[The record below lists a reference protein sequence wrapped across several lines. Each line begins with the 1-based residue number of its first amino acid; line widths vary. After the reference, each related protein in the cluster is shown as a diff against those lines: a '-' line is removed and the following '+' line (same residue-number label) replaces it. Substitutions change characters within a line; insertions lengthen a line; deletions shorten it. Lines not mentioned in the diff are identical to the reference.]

1 MIGGAVAAPALAG
14 STGSTMV
21 VLIALLI
28 ALGVAMVAVAF
39 WLVRSTR
46 TDAPALAPLE
56 VMGDRGFSKADGDAR
71 TTRLTSVR
79 PQGAPP
85 PAPMLP
91 YDDGDEPVSAP
102 EEPPEETLPKEVEQA
117 QDAAVAED
125 R

>member
-21 VLIALLI
+21 VLIVLLI
-28 ALGVAMVAVAF
+28 ALGMAMVAVAV

-56 VMGDRGFSKADGDAR
+56 VMGDRGFSKADSDER
-71 TTRLTSVR
+71 TTKLTSVR
-79 PQGAPP
+79 PPGAPP

-91 YDDGDEPVSAP
+91 YDDA
-102 EEPPEETLPKEVEQA
+102 EEPPPPEESLPVEQPPEEVEPA
-117 QDAAVAED
+117 QDAAVGEE